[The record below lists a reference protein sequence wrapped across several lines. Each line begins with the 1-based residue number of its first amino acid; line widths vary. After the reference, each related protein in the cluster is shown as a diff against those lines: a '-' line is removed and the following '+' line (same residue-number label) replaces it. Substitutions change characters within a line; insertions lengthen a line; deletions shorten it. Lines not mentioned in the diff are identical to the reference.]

1 MRTVTYC
8 TNSTITEAWGVVLG
22 LPGELDAEEVGALA
36 YFGRKRCG
44 PFERVPSVVLVQRP
58 AVGPVPP
65 FWQQQLTWDHGRLLA
80 RLGHRYLSV
89 HFLQKGDSR
98 YHTYETSLQPAIRGW
113 LETYD
118 ETLLGPPEHYP
129 LDRVGFGYVNTFHF
143 PASGFDLS
151 TYFRV
156 SMGIGVQT
164 ADTGLLALE
173 TNFRL
178 FDASRSTDVIVNLS
192 VNSGGEE
199 GLQLQVQTKIV
210 AERRSAE
217 EGSLKDQASIL
228 AELVSAKEAAKA
240 MFFDL
245 ATDETHRIMGAQYAS
260 D

>member
-22 LPGELDAEEVGALA
+22 LPGELDEEEVGALA
-36 YFGRKRCG
+36 YVGRKRCG

-58 AVGPVPP
+58 TAGPVPP
-65 FWQQQLTWDHGRLLA
+65 FWQQQLAWENGHLLA

-89 HFLQKGDSR
+89 HFLTKGDRR
-98 YHTYETSLQPAIRGW
+98 YLTYETSLQPAIISW

-118 ETLLGPPEHYP
+118 ETLLGPREHYP
-129 LDRVGFGYVNTFHF
+129 LDRIGFGYANTFYF
-143 PASGFDLS
+143 PAAGFDLS
-151 TYFRV
+151 KYFRV

-164 ADTGLLALE
+164 ANKGLLALE

-178 FDASRSTDVIVNLS
+178 FDTLRSTDVIVNLA
-192 VNSGGEE
+192 VNAGGDD

-210 AERRSAE
+210 AERRSVA

-228 AELVSAKEAAKA
+228 AELVRAKEAAKA

-245 ATDETHRIMGAQYAS
+245 ATDETHRLMGAQYAP